1 MRNGWILERNTT
13 TTPSTS
19 RSNSSPRI
27 ACLVALTLLALT
39 PGHAEAADD
48 DLRTVAVADPYL
60 EMHTGPGRGF
70 PVFHVVDRG
79 ESVVIV
85 MQRTDW
91 YRVRAADGTEG
102 WVDQAQMEL
111 TLKPD
116 GSAVDFRRA
125 TLDDFTNAKW
135 EAGILAGDFG
145 GANIISVY
153 GGYSL
158 NPHVSVEVWGSQILG
173 NFSNGWMGSVNVVH
187 ETWPDWRIS
196 PFFTLGAGVIRTEPK
211 STIIQG
217 DDRTDQVGH
226 VGAGFRIYA
235 TRRFLLRA
243 EYKSYVVFT
252 SRDDN
257 EEVEEWKAGFAFFF

>member
-1 MRNGWILERNTT
+1 MSEPSTT
-13 TTPSTS
+13 TIQSPS
-19 RSNSSPRI
+19 RSNCFAWLI
-27 ACLVALTLLALT
+27 CLVATAVLATL
-39 PGHAEAADD
+39 PGHAEAADEE
-48 DLRTVAVADPYL
+48 LRRVAVADPYL
-60 EMHTGPGRGF
+60 EMHTGPGRGY
-70 PVFHVVDRG
+70 PIFHVVDRG
-79 ESVVIV
+79 EQVEIV
-85 MQRTDW
+85 LQRTDW
-91 YRVRAADGTEG
+91 YLVRTNRGTEG

-116 GSAVDFRRA
+116 GSEVEFKQAD
-125 TLDDFTNAKW
+125 LDDFTNAKW
-135 EAGILAGDFG
+135 EAGVLAGDFG
-145 GANIISVY
+145 GANIVSLY

-187 ETWPDWRIS
+187 ETWPDWRVS
-196 PFFTLGAGVIRTEPK
+196 PYFTLGAGVIHTEPK

-217 DDRTDQVGH
+217 EDRTDQIGH